1 MLRKEKVKW
10 MSYSDYLDQEKDSF
24 NGNIAN
30 EFYKVLVD
38 RRIEINILQEEMI
51 NIKKQIINKELMV
64 SENENKIKQLMIN
77 YESMENEYASELEVS
92 KKMKTLL
99 KEEVELLT
107 KILKSYEENQQYC
120 SNKLRIERIQVIEY
134 LLRRY
139 KKELEQTQSN
149 HNQKLEDKYNCSK
162 VNPNT
167 IKSLKC
173 IEELQEFINELQNGN
188 GSLQKNEAILKDTIF
203 AVKNENSQ
211 LLEQLKQ
218 LQKTTM
224 NNHMEN
230 NVGIIANVI
239 PTQSFMNLENENKQ
253 LIEKILEQDQR
264 ISKILKVKKIFE
276 IAIQKFEK
284 AVNNLGYRIEVA
296 GDNEVH
302 LKDLKLEYDSDSDM
316 SICND

>member
-1 MLRKEKVKW
+1 
-10 MSYSDYLDQEKDSF
+10 
-24 NGNIAN
+24 
-30 EFYKVLVD
+30 
-38 RRIEINILQEEMI
+38 
-51 NIKKQIINKELMV
+51 IINKELMV

-77 YESMENEYASELEVS
+77 YESMENEYTSELEVS

-173 IEELQEFINELQNGN
+173 IEELQELIYGLEDQNYKLLKKTMFNEPKNTKSDEIFLKVVIDELKNGN

-203 AVKNENSQ
+203 A
-211 LLEQLKQ
+211 
-218 LQKTTM
+218 
-224 NNHMEN
+224 
-230 NVGIIANVI
+230 
-239 PTQSFMNLENENKQ
+239 
-253 LIEKILEQDQR
+253 
-264 ISKILKVKKIFE
+264 
-276 IAIQKFEK
+276 
-284 AVNNLGYRIEVA
+284 
-296 GDNEVH
+296 
-302 LKDLKLEYDSDSDM
+302 
-316 SICND
+316 